1 MGIAIPQIITPDSAS
16 GAQVIDGSL
25 KFNETVS
32 GANSLSK
39 TFGSSGNRQKLTW
52 SAWVRRAKI
61 SGESNLFS
69 VGNSSTD
76 ASFRFNADD
85 TLQVRDG
92 AGGELTTSAKF
103 RDTGWYHI
111 VVKIDTTQS
120 TAADRFRL

>member
-39 TFGSSGNRQKLTW
+39 TFGSAGNRKTITW

-92 AGGELTTSAKF
+92 NGGELTT
-103 RDTGWYHI
+103 
-111 VVKIDTTQS
+111 
-120 TAADRFRL
+120 